1 MLMFNYIDE
10 LLKEY
15 PDDLMK
21 GVSSSGAAAHLYNM
35 IDDAEKLDAE
45 TAILYHH
52 PTAKFVQTNTPG
64 NTKASIILGYLRQM
78 PGHEQLEEAWLVL
91 VIYS

>member
-10 LLKEY
+10 LLKEC

-35 IDDAEKLDAE
+35 NNDAEKLDAE

-52 PTAKFVQTNTPG
+52 LTAKFVQTNTPRH
-64 NTKASIILGYLRQM
+64 TKASIILGYLCQM
-78 PGHEQLEEAWLVL
+78 PGHGQLEGAWLVL
-91 VIYS
+91 AISL